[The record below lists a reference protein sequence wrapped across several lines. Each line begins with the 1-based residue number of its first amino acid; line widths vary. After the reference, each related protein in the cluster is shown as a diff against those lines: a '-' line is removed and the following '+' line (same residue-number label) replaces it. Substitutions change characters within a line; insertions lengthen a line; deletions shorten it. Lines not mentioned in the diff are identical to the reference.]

1 MFLVMVK
8 CLMSSGLS
16 SKMFQTVFSLLFSPG
31 SHLDACKVFTHP
43 APNSCKTVK
52 GLKSMTD
59 LKFQAFQYTSKRAYP
74 EVELYFL
81 QNSLHSKLS
90 LSGTV
95 LAIFKDLYN
104 YILTNMFFKV
114 IQQWLLTQ
122 RAYSG
127 MVREMELW
135 ESGFTLG
142 VSPSEFILKLQLQ
155 FVKYLATIIV
165 NSLCPN
171 AWPFKISTCALNNMP
186 GS

>member
-16 SKMFQTVFSLLFSPG
+16 SKMFQTVFSLLFLPG
-31 SHLDACKVFTHP
+31 SRLDACKVFTHP
-43 APNSCKTVK
+43 APNSYKTVK
-52 GLKSMTD
+52 GLKSMND

-90 LSGTV
+90 LSGTL

-114 IQQWLLTQ
+114 IQQWLLIQ

-127 MVREMELW
+127 MVREVELW
-135 ESGFTLG
+135 VWLHIRCVTFRIHS
-142 VSPSEFILKLQLQ
+142 Q
-155 FVKYLATIIV
+155 ATTSV
-165 NSLCPN
+165 C
-171 AWPFKISTCALNNMP
+171 KIPCYHHCKQPVPQCM
-186 GS
+186 GI